1 MAQYLNVGDKVIACY
16 RVSKDDYRSPAVL
29 TVKKATATRVELSN
43 GVKLRNCAMISGG
56 TKYETLPMV
65 VLGVSTVSYWLAA
78 SQAYEGVYYYEYT
91 KELAARFGL

>member
-1 MAQYLNVGDKVIACY
+1 
-16 RVSKDDYRSPAVL
+16 
-29 TVKKATATRVELSN
+29 
-43 GVKLRNCAMISGG
+43 MISGG